1 MQNMV
6 EIELNNK
13 EDFAIYINKVFKY
26 VRKIEYVILEF
37 DNKANK
43 KILKYMK
50 DNNIRPKKVK
60 SWKGTTT
67 SSKSNLLYRFNAS
80 PLFKELLLGF
90 DNFFTISKKEIS
102 KNVYSCSI
110 EETNWGQSD
119 IAFYDNKNK
128 VISFVIAH
136 EGDVLVSEEYIN
148 QFESFRLD
156 DRKTYF
162 YGLG

>member
-1 MQNMV
+1 MV
-6 EIELNNK
+6 EIELKNK

-26 VRKIEYVILEF
+26 VKKIEYVILEF

-43 KILKYMK
+43 KILRYMK

-80 PLFKELLLGF
+80 PVFKELLLGF
-90 DNFFTISKKEIS
+90 DNFFIIKKREIS
-102 KNVYSCSI
+102 KNVYACSI
-110 EETNWGQSD
+110 EETNWGHSD

-128 VISFVIAH
+128 VISFIIAH
-136 EGDVLVSEEYIN
+136 EGDILVSEEYIN

>member
-6 EIELNNK
+6 EIELKNK

-26 VRKIEYVILEF
+26 VKKIEYVILEF

-43 KILKYMK
+43 KILRYMK

-67 SSKSNLLYRFNAS
+67 SSKSNLLYRFNVS
-80 PLFKELLLGF
+80 PVFKELLLGF

-102 KNVYSCSI
+102 KNV
-110 EETNWGQSD
+110 
-119 IAFYDNKNK
+119 
-128 VISFVIAH
+128 
-136 EGDVLVSEEYIN
+136 
-148 QFESFRLD
+148 
-156 DRKTYF
+156 
-162 YGLG
+162 